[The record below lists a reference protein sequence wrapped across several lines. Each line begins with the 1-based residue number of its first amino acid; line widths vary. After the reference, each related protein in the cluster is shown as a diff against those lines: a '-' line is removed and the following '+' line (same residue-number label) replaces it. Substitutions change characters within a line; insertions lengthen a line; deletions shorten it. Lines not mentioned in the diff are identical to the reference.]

1 MLKTN
6 ITGKCK
12 VFRNEFQ
19 NKNGGTFVKY
29 KIGFSKKLQDGSY
42 DNAYMT
48 AKFRKGVELQHMADI
63 DITDSW
69 LTFDKYESK
78 DGKKVTEWAL
88 FVNDYSDAS
97 PFVPPERPAE
107 PDYDNAFAEADEAL
121 PF

>member
-1 MLKTN
+1 MLKTS

-42 DNAYMT
+42 QNAYKT
-48 AKFRKGVELQHMADI
+48 VRFRKGVELPHMADI
-63 DITDSW
+63 EILEGW
-69 LTFDKYESK
+69 ETFEKYKNK
-78 DGKKVTEWAL
+78 DGKEVTEWVV

-97 PFVPPERPAE
+97 PFVPPERPSE